1 MNIRKKTFVLIITYL
16 AAAIAALGAYTAL
29 HYGMERSY
37 RRTAEYGYAHSF
49 EELVYAA
56 SELESA
62 LHRASYAT
70 GAELSGELCADIYAD
85 CLAAEMS
92 MAALPFS
99 TQELERTAAFIGL
112 AGDYAHSRLRVSAQ
126 SGFDDAARQRF
137 AELYET
143 AAHLNSE
150 LSTLRDSVNDGEVL
164 LDEPENVFASS
175 GERLSGRMLG
185 MEDGT
190 AVPELGAYGG
200 RYAEEPAQERSKAA
214 IPQAEAKA
222 AAADFFGLDADKLEA
237 EYTASD
243 GTVCFGFD
251 GGSVCVDAS
260 GSVLSLSSERSVAG
274 DIGSDELERTARE
287 FLAAHGFGELYLVSS
302 ERLGSVQTMVFDC
315 VRNGVRCMGDSVRIS
330 VAGDTGG
337 IYAYDAAEH
346 LKRHGSYPAAGAAVS
361 ESTAREALPSTLCI
375 NSTQLCYAEADDGSA
390 VLCYAFDC
398 TGSGG
403 DELLVLV
410 NAQTALQHNVLVA
423 HF

>member
-16 AAAIAALGAYTAL
+16 AAAIAALDVYTAL

-56 SELESA
+56 SGLESA

-112 AGDYAHSRLRVSAQ
+112 AGDYAHSRLRASAQ

-143 AAHLNSE
+143 AARLNRE
-150 LSTLRDSVNDGEVL
+150 LSTLRDSINDGEVL

-175 GERLSGRMLG
+175 GDRLSGRMLG
-185 MEDGT
+185 MEDGIGVT
-190 AVPELGAYGG
+190 ELGAYGG

-222 AAADFFGLDADKLEA
+222 AAADFSASTRTSWRSNTRPLTARSASASTAAAYVSMRRAACSRSAPSAASPVIWAWMSLSARRVSFWPP
-237 EYTASD
+237 TAS
-243 GTVCFGFD
+243 
-251 GGSVCVDAS
+251 AS
-260 GSVLSLSSERSVAG
+260 CILSRASASAACRRWCL
-274 DIGSDELERTARE
+274 TAC
-287 FLAAHGFGELYLVSS
+287 AMA
-302 ERLGSVQTMVFDC
+302 
-315 VRNGVRCMGDSVRIS
+315 
-330 VAGDTGG
+330 
-337 IYAYDAAEH
+337 
-346 LKRHGSYPAAGAAVS
+346 
-361 ESTAREALPSTLCI
+361 
-375 NSTQLCYAEADDGSA
+375 
-390 VLCYAFDC
+390 
-398 TGSGG
+398 
-403 DELLVLV
+403 
-410 NAQTALQHNVLVA
+410 
-423 HF
+423 

>member
-56 SELESA
+56 SGLESA

-112 AGDYAHSRLRVSAQ
+112 AGDYAHSRLRALAQ

-143 AAHLNSE
+143 AACLNRE

-175 GERLSGRMLG
+175 GDRLSGRMLG

-200 RYAEEPAQERSKAA
+200 RYAEASSAQSKTPV
-214 IPQAEAKA
+214 PQEKAKA
-222 AAADFFGLDADKLEA
+222 AAADFFGLDADKLET

-243 GTVCFGFD
+243 GTVCFSFD
-251 GGSVCVDAS
+251 GGSVCLDAS

-274 DIGSDELERTARE
+274 DMGSDELERTARE

-346 LKRHGSYPAAGAAVS
+346 LKRHGSYPAAAAAVS
-361 ESTAREALPSTLCI
+361 ESTAREALPSTL
-375 NSTQLCYAEADDGSA
+375 SVESSQLCYAEAGDGSA

-410 NAQTALQHNVLVA
+410 NAQTALQHNILEA
-423 HF
+423 H